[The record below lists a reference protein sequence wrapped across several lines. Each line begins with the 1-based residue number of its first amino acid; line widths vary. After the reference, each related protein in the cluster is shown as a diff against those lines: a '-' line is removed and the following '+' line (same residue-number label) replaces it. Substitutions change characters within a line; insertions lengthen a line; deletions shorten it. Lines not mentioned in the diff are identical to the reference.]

1 MTSPNGTAL
10 RDYIS
15 SSADYYAIYERYR
28 PDEAALA
35 RLVATGEQAHVRIY
49 YTTACGECAR
59 HLPALARI
67 AERLPGWTWELIE
80 DQEARLKEAECRLT
94 TPIITVSDAQGNL
107 LGAINGNPLSG
118 SLETDLLHIVSRAKE
133 GETHALHPTDLR

>member
-1 MTSPNGTAL
+1 MTSSNGTAL
-10 RDYIS
+10 HDHIS
-15 SSADYYAIYERYR
+15 SSAGYYAVYERYR

-35 RLVATGEQAHVRIY
+35 RLAAMSGQAHVRIY

-80 DQEARLKEAECRLT
+80 DREARLKEAECRLT

-118 SLETDLLHIVSRAKE
+118 SLETDLLHIISSRQ
-133 GETHALHPTDLR
+133 ETPEKTSQTV